1 MRTSLNEIK
10 TIEAYLS
17 NSLTVGERL
26 LFEAHMIVDRTLR
39 KNVFAQK
46 LVRRLV
52 EHHRHVALKEKFDQL
67 FESTFFHPD
76 NAEMKHDI
84 LKNFKR

>member
-17 NSLTVGERL
+17 NSLAVGERL

-52 EHHRHVALKEKFDQL
+52 EHHRNVLLKEKFDQL
-67 FESTFFHPD
+67 FEATLNHPD
-76 NAEMKHDI
+76 QENLKRDI
-84 LKNFKR
+84 LKNF